1 MRTQGQFQ
9 QDTPF
14 LDGFIVLLPGA
25 DIVQAGGTGSSS
37 FTRIG
42 SAGSGEFSLHC
53 ATSTDTY
60 VVMGGASGILY
71 RSGMQDSLQEYFGSS
86 KSGGAQGLPVGVPQT
101 YSTSS
106 TTAGASVSIPVVSSV
121 GFYAGRTVTVDTV
134 ASGVQETALIIS
146 IPDGTHIQVAS
157 LANAHTTPFP
167 VVENTFTT
175 PAGVSGY
182 PPFAGASQLTPVTSA
197 RPKGVLIN
205 SLTVNYIVGT
215 AAISA
220 QTIGLTV
227 ISYANATAPS
237 ATTLITNA
245 TNGLATAVQSTPH
258 TVTIPVPVANQ
269 AFITNVNSA
278 VAVEFDFTLGT
289 SGTLDLLSF
298 VLGCSFN
305 YN

>member
-14 LDGFIVLLPGA
+14 PDGFITLLPGA
-25 DIVQAGGTGSSS
+25 DIVQAGGTGSS
-37 FTRIG
+37 TYRRIG
-42 SAGSGEFSLHC
+42 SAGSGEFSLY
-53 ATSTDTY
+53 ASTSTDTY

-71 RSGMQDSLQEYFGSS
+71 RSGMQDNLQEAFGSS

-106 TTAGASVSIPVVSSV
+106 TTAGAAVSIPVVSSV
-121 GFYAGRTVTVDTV
+121 GFYAGRTVLVDTV
-134 ASGVQETALIIS
+134 ASGVQESALIIS

-167 VVENTFTT
+167 VVENIFST
-175 PAGVSGY
+175 PASVSGF
-182 PPFAGASQLTPVTSA
+182 PPFTGSSQLTPVTSA
-197 RPKGVLIN
+197 RAKGILIN

-220 QTIGLTV
+220 ETIGLTV
-227 ISYANATAPS
+227 MNYANATAPS
-237 ATTLITNA
+237 VTTLISNA
-245 TNGLATAVQSTPH
+245 TNGLATTVQATPH

-269 AFITNVNSA
+269 AFITNPNTA
-278 VAVEFDFTLGT
+278 VIVEFDFTLGS